1 MPKKHQD
8 LSPKSSSTTRTSPAL
23 AVRQAPGTQSNRPSR
38 SRTVREGG
46 GSEASAAINTS
57 QSRPSDRRRVH
68 RSTQSSIVP
77 DTTSSRAT
85 HNLSAP
91 AYVDGYLEYRKA
103 LFIKIF
109 MEEVEEWLDQNLCP
123 IEEAYDNDDQA
134 PGGSKSSGV
143 RGVKRAASAGKLK
156 PELKRQ
162 NRGDDRDD
170 DASDSEKR
178 DDRDNAKRM
187 KTTDDRKK
195 FACPFF
201 KEHLFRTHSLHP
213 CSRCFVNFK
222 TSQLLDDHV
231 RAEVACT
238 VRNPKHRKVDPA
250 AGMSPEV
257 AKKVRSRKQGKTN
270 VEKWLDVYHVLFPDI
285 DIGDLPS
292 PYYDDPVGTNC
303 GSKASNQYKH
313 FLRRK
318 IPDMIRQELEAESA
332 TFFKDVGLAMQGRLL
347 TWIHTSA
354 KKCAKIVEF
363 IPSVEEAI
371 AQGDPESRRSSR
383 GPSPATA
390 VEPPFESNGEAINY
404 WPSDEPLDFSSIDFR
419 FDLPDDMLMLEQ
431 CQTFGLGDSGY
442 DSGSLGVSSGP
453 WRV

>member
-68 RSTQSSIVP
+68 RSTQSSTVP

-91 AYVDGYLEYRKA
+91 AYIDGYLEYRKA

-123 IEEAYDNDDQA
+123 IEEAYDNDGQA

-143 RGVKRAASAGKLK
+143 RGIKRAASAGKLK

-222 TSQLLDDHV
+222 TSHLLDDHV

-238 VRNPKHRKVDPA
+238 VRDPKHRKVDPA

-404 WPSDEPLDFSSIDFR
+404 WPSNEPIDLSSIDFR

-431 CQTFGLGDSGY
+431 CQTFGLVDSGY
-442 DSGSLGVSSGP
+442 DSGSVGVSSGP
-453 WRV
+453 WRA